1 MPAALLSMDSAA
13 AFVAVHVVMRFFI
26 VPVFY
31 LFAVVPMMR
40 VVMPVTQAQ
49 LHRVSEVQ
57 MQAGGFCFLS
67 CGYTACHACYHYQL

>member
-31 LFAVVPMMR
+31 LFAVVSM
-40 VVMPVTQAQ
+40 MPVTQAQ

-67 CGYTACHACYHYQL
+67 CCYTACHTCYHCQL